1 MNEDIVT
8 TIFEQS
14 VVGIAQI
21 ETLSGKLIRIN
32 QKYCDIVGYSKEEV
46 TEAKFVEITHPDDLQ
61 EDLDN
66 MEKLKKGLIDKFSM
80 EKRYLHKNGKII
92 WVELTVLPIISSSKK
107 LSSHIAIIQD
117 ITRQKKAEHDKTLTE
132 QHMQRILDYAPAGI
146 YVMDLD
152 GRFTFLN
159 QKVADLHQMR
169 REEIIGKL
177 LHDILPEDIAN
188 AIHENDLE
196 VIKKRKPLKFEEVV
210 PQEDGLHHYL
220 SIKFPMFNDL
230 AEIYAIGGVSTD
242 ITERV
247 RVEESLRI
255 SQQRLLLHREQSP
268 VGVIEWNTDFEFLD
282 WNPAAEKIFGFSK
295 DEVTGAHITQRI
307 LPESARAAVHKVW
320 ADLLANK
327 GGFHSINENTT
338 KDGRTILC
346 EWHNTPLLDDEGKA
360 IGVTSLVD
368 DITARHRS
376 EEELRQTQ
384 KMDAIGK
391 LTGGIAHDFNNML
404 GVILGFSELIMMRV
418 GDSDPKLF
426 KYSSEIS
433 HAGERA
439 KKLTSKLLEFSRH
452 SPSDAERTNINKLLN
467 GMLHLLEKTLTARIK
482 VVLELKDN
490 LWPVWLDKMRLE
502 DAILNMSINA
512 MHAMPNGGT
521 LTLSTRNIRLSEADI
536 GSFDIKPG
544 DYVIV
549 TVSDTGIG
557 MNKETKEKI
566 FDPFFST
573 KGTEGTGLG
582 LSQVY
587 GFVQQSSGK
596 VQVYSE
602 LGAGTKLVLYLP
614 RYQRAEAILPEEGNT
629 NEAVNMT
636 SGRETILI
644 VDDEVALLSLTEEIL
659 THHGY
664 TVHCA
669 ESAEQALDILK
680 MESIDLMLSD
690 VIMPGMNGYQLAT
703 EVEKQYPRVKIQM
716 ASGFTDEGKEGLV
729 NDVLHQQRLHKPYSS
744 EDLLKRIRVLLDE
757 DKLI

>member
-61 EDLDN
+61 EDLDY
-66 MEKLKKGLIDKFSM
+66 MEKLKKGLINKFSM
-80 EKRYLHKNGKII
+80 EKRHFHKNGKII

-107 LSSHIAIIQD
+107 LSNHIAIIQD
-117 ITRQKKAEHDKTLTE
+117 ITRRKKAEHDKTATE
-132 QHMQRILDYAPAGI
+132 RHMQLILDYAPAGI
-146 YVMDLD
+146 YVKDLD

-159 QKVADLHQMR
+159 KKVVDLHQMS
-169 REEIIGKL
+169 REEIIGKS
-177 LHDILPEDIAN
+177 LHDILPEDIADT
-188 AIHENDLE
+188 IHENDLE

-210 PQEDGLHHYL
+210 PKEDGLHHYL

-230 AEIYAIGGVSTD
+230 DELYAIGGVSTD

-295 DEVTGAHITQRI
+295 DEVTGAHITHRI

-320 ADLLANK
+320 TDLLANK
-327 GGFHSINENTT
+327 GGLHSINENTT

-360 IGVTSLVD
+360 IGVTSLVE
-368 DITARHRS
+368 DITERNRS
-376 EEELRQTQ
+376 AEELRQTQ

-426 KYSSEIS
+426 KFSREIS

-439 KKLTSKLLEFSRH
+439 KKLTSKLLDFSRN
-452 SPSDAERTNINKLLN
+452 SPSDAQRTNINKLLN
-467 GMLHLLEKTLTARIK
+467 GMLHLLERTLTARIK
-482 VVLELKDN
+482 VVLEQEDN
-490 LWPVWLDKMRLE
+490 LWHVWLDKMRLE

-521 LTLSTRNIRLSEADI
+521 LTLSTRNISLSAADI

-544 DYVIV
+544 DYVLV

-602 LGAGTKLVLYLP
+602 PEAGTKLVLYLP
-614 RYQRAEAILPEEGNT
+614 RYHRTEATLPEEVNT
-629 NEAVNMT
+629 AEAVNMI

-644 VDDEVALLSLTEEIL
+644 VDDEVALLNLTEEIL

-680 MESIDLMLSD
+680 KESIDLMLSD

-744 EDLLKRIRVLLDE
+744 KDLLKRIRVLLDE